1 MRPTLLLLA
10 LTTAALAAEP
20 ANGLKAAK
28 AIPKT
33 MSKSFAGLSAR
44 GGAPV
49 PEKWLVLVH
58 DSKAPS
64 GVREFTVTG
73 GVVVSTKEGSDYA
86 PAIAAE
92 NRIDST
98 KVRVDSDLASEL
110 VAAYAASNNSV
121 PAAFDFDLRQNGE
134 GASPLWTVAALDV
147 SGARLGTVV
156 IAANTG
162 AVISHDG
169 FANEPSP
176 ADLTTEIGPQ
186 KDSDTKGTAS
196 TKKSSS
202 SSSDDGKRPGTFH
215 RVGGHLQKFFTG
227 RNTIGK

>member
-20 ANGLKAAK
+20 VNGLKAAK
-28 AIPKT
+28 TIPKT
-33 MSKSFAGLSAR
+33 MIKSFAGLSAR

-58 DSKAPS
+58 DAKAAS

-86 PAIAAE
+86 PVVSPE
-92 NRIDST
+92 NRIDSARL
-98 KVRVDSDLASEL
+98 RVDSDLASEL
-110 VAAYAASNNSV
+110 VAAYAATNNSV
-121 PAAFDFDLRQNGE
+121 PAAFDFDLRQSGE

-156 IAANTG
+156 IAADTG
-162 AVISHDG
+162 VVISHEG
-169 FANEPSP
+169 FANEPTP
-176 ADLTTEIGPQ
+176 ADLTAELGPQ
-186 KDSDTKGTAS
+186 KESDAKTAS

-202 SSSDDGKRPGTFH
+202 SSDSKRPGTFH

>member
-1 MRPTLLLLA
+1 MRSTLLFLA

-20 ANGLKAAK
+20 PNGLKAAK

-33 MSKSFAGLSAR
+33 LSKSFAGLSAR

-58 DSKAPS
+58 DAKSAS
-64 GVREFTVTG
+64 GVREFTVAG
-73 GVVVSTKEGSDYA
+73 GVVVSTKEGSDYV
-86 PAIAAE
+86 PVISSE
-92 NRIDST
+92 NRIDLAR
-98 KVRVDSDLASEL
+98 VRVDSDLASEL

-121 PAAFDFDLRQNGE
+121 PAAFDFDLRQSGE
-134 GASPLWTVAALDV
+134 GASPLWTIAALDV
-147 SGARLGTVV
+147 SGAKLGTVI
-156 IAANTG
+156 IAADTG

-169 FANEPSP
+169 FATEPTP
-176 ADLTTEIGPQ
+176 ADLTAELGPS
-186 KDSDTKGTAS
+186 KDSDTKTAS

-202 SSSDDGKRPGTFH
+202 SDSKRPGTFH